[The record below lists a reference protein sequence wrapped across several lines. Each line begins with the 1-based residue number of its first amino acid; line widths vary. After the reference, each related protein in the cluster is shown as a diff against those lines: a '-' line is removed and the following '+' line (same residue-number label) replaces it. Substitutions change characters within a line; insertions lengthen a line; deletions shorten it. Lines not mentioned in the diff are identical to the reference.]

1 MGIRTTRGESECSPI
16 WVPERAES
24 LYLEALVAVGLV
36 VTRTVGMDGVT
47 EMIKMCHHASH
58 GCATTIRKTKHTS
71 ARPSLR

>member
-1 MGIRTTRGESECSPI
+1 MGIRTTKGESECSPI
-16 WVPERAES
+16 WAPERAES

-47 EMIKMCHHASH
+47 EMIKMCRHASRA
-58 GCATTIRKTKHTS
+58 CATTIRKTKHTS

>member
-1 MGIRTTRGESECSPI
+1 MGIRTTKGESECSPI
-16 WVPERAES
+16 WALERAES

-36 VTRTVGMDGVT
+36 VTRTVGMDGEIET
-47 EMIKMCHHASH
+47 TKMCRHASR